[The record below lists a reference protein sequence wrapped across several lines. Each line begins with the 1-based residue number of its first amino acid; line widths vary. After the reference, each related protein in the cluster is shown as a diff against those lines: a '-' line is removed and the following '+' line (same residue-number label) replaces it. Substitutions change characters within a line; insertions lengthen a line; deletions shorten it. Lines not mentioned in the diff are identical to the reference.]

1 MIVNPEKSH
10 FMSVSNDTHDKDGF
24 HYDNL
29 PFKNTNKRQKADF
42 SLKKI
47 CPKAGQILSALPRLP
62 VP

>member
-29 PFKNTNKRQKADF
+29 PFRNTNKR
-42 SLKKI
+42 
-47 CPKAGQILSALPRLP
+47 
-62 VP
+62 